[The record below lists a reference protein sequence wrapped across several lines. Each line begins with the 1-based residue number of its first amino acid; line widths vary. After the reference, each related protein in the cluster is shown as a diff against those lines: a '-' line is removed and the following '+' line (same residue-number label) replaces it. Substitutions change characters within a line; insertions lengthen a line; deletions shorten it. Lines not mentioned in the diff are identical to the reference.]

1 MLYNYI
7 FLNKT
12 PQKNSILILYN
23 TMSKMFFEVKK
34 YIPEKHMFDAMEY
47 FKEKKVSFNFNN
59 FKSSKTLKLKIYIQ
73 EIKQGLI
80 SGAHQKNENIFLGCL
95 S

>member
-47 FKEKKVSFNFNN
+47 FKEKKS
-59 FKSSKTLKLKIYIQ
+59 
-73 EIKQGLI
+73 
-80 SGAHQKNENIFLGCL
+80 
-95 S
+95 